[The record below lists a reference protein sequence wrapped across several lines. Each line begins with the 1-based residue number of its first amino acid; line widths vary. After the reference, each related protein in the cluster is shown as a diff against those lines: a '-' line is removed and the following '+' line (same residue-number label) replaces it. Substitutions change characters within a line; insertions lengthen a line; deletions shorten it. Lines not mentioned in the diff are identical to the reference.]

1 MSDTRGIACPKC
13 GGETEVTETRKC
25 DGGLRRNRRCESAT
39 CDGRLTTY
47 EVPAPPHKAAWRGAT
62 SCPLVLV
69 ERDKL
74 EELERVIGAA
84 LARYRDG

>member
-1 MSDTRGIACPKC
+1 MSDARGIVCPKC

-25 DGGLRRNRRCESAT
+25 DGGLRRARRCLT

-47 EVPAPPHKAAWRGAT
+47 EVPAPPHKAAWRGR
-62 SCPLVLV
+62 PLVLI
-69 ERDKL
+69 ERDRL

-84 LARYRDG
+84 LARYRA

>member
-1 MSDTRGIACPKC
+1 MSEARGIVCPKC

-25 DGGLRRNRRCESAT
+25 EGGLRRNRRCVRYA

-47 EVPAPPHKAAWRGAT
+47 EVPAPPHKASWRGR
-62 SCPLVLV
+62 PLVLI
-69 ERDKL
+69 ERDQL

-84 LARYRDG
+84 LARYRS